1 MKFLLGI
8 DAGSTVTKAVLF
20 DAHGTE
26 IAAASARIKVETPQP
41 HWVERD
47 MNSLARASLEAVK
60 EVVAAIPA
68 PYTSEN
74 VAAIGI
80 TGHGDGLYL
89 VDANG
94 HPVRP
99 AILSLDTRAQ
109 TIVDDWHLDGTAVRA
124 SELTGQPPFAAAPS
138 ALLAW
143 LTENE
148 PESVHRAAAALSC
161 KDFLKL
167 VFTDTISTD
176 PTEASSSFTNVRTQ
190 AYDDSALELY
200 GLRHLRQ
207 FLAPVVGSCEIAGR
221 ITAEAALETG
231 LTVGTPVVSGLHDVD
246 ACAVGTGSITAGELT
261 VIAGTY
267 SINEIISD
275 RPVTGDGWLCRNFAV
290 PGLWMN
296 MAVSPTSATNLEW
309 FIQHLSSFQHEGHDD
324 LFAVL
329 NAELESIAS
338 DPSDILYLPFL
349 YGSPFGAQA
358 SSAFIGQ
365 RAWHN
370 RAHLIRALLE
380 GVVHTHRW
388 HIDQLRSGFA
398 PRRVA
403 LAGGG
408 SRSPVWAQMFA
419 DSLQTPV
426 EVLASRET
434 GALGAAICAGVGAG
448 VFANLDDGVG
458 KAVHLQQTYT
468 PSAEGAANMESG
480 YGIYQQAIHALSPVW
495 AALSLKSGE

>member
-1 MKFLLGI
+1 MNFLLGI

-20 DAHGTE
+20 DGNGTE
-26 IAAASARIKVETPQP
+26 IATALARIKVETPQP

-68 PYTSEN
+68 PYTSEDI
-74 VAAIGI
+74 AAIGI

-89 VDANG
+89 VDSDG

-109 TIVDDWHLDGTAVRA
+109 KIVDDWHLDGTAVRA
-124 SELTGQPPFAAAPS
+124 RELTGQPPFAAAPS

-143 LTENE
+143 LTEHE

-167 VFTDTISTD
+167 VFTGKISTD

-190 AYDDSALELY
+190 FYDVAALKLY
-200 GLRHLRQ
+200 GLGHLGRL
-207 FLAPVVGSCEIAGR
+207 LAPMVGSCEIAGH
-221 ITAEAALETG
+221 ITEEAALETG
-231 LTVGTPVVSGLHDVD
+231 LAVGTPVVSGLHDVD
-246 ACAVGTGSITAGELT
+246 ACAVGTGSITEGELT

-275 RPVTGDGWLCRNFAV
+275 RPVTGEGWLCRNFAV

-309 FIQHLSSFQHEGHDD
+309 FLQHLSSFHHEGHDD
-324 LFAVL
+324 PFAVL
-329 NAELESIAS
+329 NAELESIAN

-349 YGSPFGAQA
+349 YGSPFEAQA
-358 SSAFIGQ
+358 SGAFIGQ
-365 RAWHN
+365 RAWHR
-370 RAHLIRALLE
+370 RAHLVRAVLE

-388 HIDQLRSGFA
+388 HIDQLRSGFV
-398 PRRVA
+398 RHRVA

-434 GALGAAICAGVGAG
+434 GALGAAICAGVGAE
-448 VFANLDDGVG
+448 VFADLGEGVG
-458 KAVHLQQTYT
+458 KAVHLQQIYAPT
-468 PSAEGAANMESG
+468 AEGAANMESG

-495 AALSLKSGE
+495 AGLAQKSGA